1 MAPLISYRRPS
12 IEKPPSSTSA
22 ITDHTSHTVARTPS
36 PTEDI
41 MVVLEDQVACDPPM
55 PLKLKPSGESD
66 ENLTKKKKGMMS
78 NLRASL
84 RRSTSSARS
93 NNDSTSPRNSFRSSN
108 TSIGRSGHNLARSG
122 HGIGRSGHGLTRCET
137 SGSRGSLHLSG
148 HAGISSA
155 AERHLR
161 GSTDPAL
168 DLDPNTTTA
177 DIARMVSDE
186 YDAWEA
192 KSSNS
197 AKSSSKKSAKSNTS
211 NTSSSRLGN
220 LRSYRKKPSQFANHS
235 SHPSGYTSGLS
246 SSLLDKDAPLP
257 SNSEHNDSL
266 SENNFFYAPATGATK
281 KSINNR
287 PSIGEIDEIISESS
301 EVNDEEGSE
310 YDSHHRSSSIASSHD
325 IMMDIFN
332 SELDSN
338 FNSEAL
344 IAKLGDEPTPEELFN
359 VAAVRVNEVIQ
370 DASHADRLNFAAIPH
385 FTKTDVHIG
394 KHLGKGSFS
403 DVFEVTATI
412 TEDQSTTSQ
421 SLRMFN
427 SELDQRMKAKFGGDT
442 AKPQVGNDATLP
454 TLPFES
460 GGPRKLSSSSILPQD
475 HRRHSHSIDEES
487 VGGEK
492 DDSSKDSMKDDLDKL
507 IESKFGGLYDRS
519 ASAPPPVDIG
529 EDETADKFEYKPD
542 SSRDRPDKS
551 TEPEPEF
558 TPSTVRPVRNRRQR
572 RMTTDLASS
581 MVVSSKPTRSRSRR
595 VTLAMKC
602 LRPLIR
608 ANTEQFIIGVEDLAH
623 ETIMLS
629 SLDHPNIIKIHGRA
643 GGCVSRSFRLG
654 DGYFILLDRLQD
666 TLDDRILD
674 WRKKFPNSSKNPPGV
689 QQVKVATAIADA
701 MTFLHSKNIVFRD
714 LKPANVGFD
723 ERGIVKLF
731 DFGFAVCIDKQ
742 TRTASSVVSGKSS
755 DDDLLYDRAGTP
767 RYMAPEVGLD
777 MGYGPPADVYS
788 FSILLW
794 EIFALK
800 KPFAK
805 IKSATEFTKIVFQKG
820 ERPKPGKNWQPD
832 IKELLEDGWSSYPN
846 ERPGMKVVLRILQN
860 LLQKT
865 SAPKRDHSQSLRS
878 SVLKRISWD
887 GK

>member
-1 MAPLISYRRPS
+1 MAPRIDLNFHRPAFCPFV
-12 IEKPPSSTSA
+12 EKPPSSTTSA
-22 ITDHTSHTVARTPS
+22 IQEQTAHTVARTPS
-36 PTEDI
+36 PTDDI
-41 MVVLEDQVACDPPM
+41 MVVLEDQETCSPQVPPINM
-55 PLKLKPSGESD
+55 KPSGGRE
-66 ENLTKKKKGMMS
+66 KKGMMS

-84 RRSTSSARS
+84 RRSSSSARS
-93 NNDSTSPRNSFRSSN
+93 NNDSTSPRNSL
-108 TSIGRSGHNLARSG
+108 TSIGRSGHGLQ
-122 HGIGRSGHGLTRCET
+122 RSGHGLQR
-137 SGSRGSLHLSG
+137 SG
-148 HAGISSA
+148 HGLQRSGHGGISAA

-161 GSTDPAL
+161 GSSDPAL

-177 DIARMVSDE
+177 DIAKMVSDE
-186 YDAWEA
+186 YDAWEEA
-192 KSSNS
+192 KSSDNS
-197 AKSSSKKSAKSNTS
+197 AKSSKKSAVSGTS
-211 NTSSSRLGN
+211 NTSSRLGN

-246 SSLLDKDAPLP
+246 SSLIDKDAPLP

-266 SENNFFYAPATGATK
+266 TENNFFYAPPTGTK

-287 PSIGEIDEIISESS
+287 PSIGEISESS

-310 YDSHHRSSSIASSHD
+310 YDSRHRSSSVASSHD
-325 IMMDIFN
+325 VMMDMFN
-332 SELDSN
+332 SELDSK

-344 IAKLGDEPTPEELFN
+344 IAKLGDEPTQEELYN

-370 DASHADRLNFAAIPH
+370 EASPADRMNFAAIPN
-385 FTKTDVHIG
+385 FTKTDVLIG

-403 DVFEVTATI
+403 DVFEVIATI

-421 SLRMFN
+421 SLKMFN
-427 SELDQRMKAKFGGDT
+427 SELDKRIKAKFGEDN
-442 AKPQVGNDATLP
+442 AKPQVGNDSTLP
-454 TLPFES
+454 
-460 GGPRKLSSSSILPQD
+460 SSNFPQD
-475 HRRHSHSIDEES
+475 HRRHSHSVDEE
-487 VGGEK
+487 
-492 DDSSKDSMKDDLDKL
+492 DDPSKDSTKDDLDKL
-507 IESKFGGLYDRS
+507 IEAKFGVHDRS
-519 ASAPPPVDIG
+519 ASAPPLDGVG
-529 EDETADKFEYKPD
+529 EDKAVDKFEYKPD
-542 SSRDRPDKS
+542 SIRNRPDND
-551 TEPEPEF
+551 EPES
-558 TPSTVRPVRNRRQR
+558 TPSTVRPVRRKQQR
-572 RMTTDLASS
+572 RMTTADLTCS

-608 ANTEQFIIGVEDLAH
+608 ADTEQFMIGVEDLAH

-629 SLDHPNIIKIHGRA
+629 SLNHPNIIKIHGRA

-674 WRKKFPNSSKNPPGV
+674 WRKKFPNSNKNPPGV

-777 MGYGPPADVYS
+777 MGYGLPADVYS

-805 IKSATEFTKIVFQKG
+805 IKSAAEFTKIVFQQG

-832 IKELLEDGWSSYPN
+832 VKELLQDGWSSYPN
-846 ERPGMKVVLRILQN
+846 ERPSMKVVLRILKN

-878 SVLKRISWD
+878 SVLRKISWD

>member
-1 MAPLISYRRPS
+1 MAPSISYRRPS
-12 IEKPPSSTSA
+12 IEKPSSISSA
-22 ITDHTSHTVARTPS
+22 LTDHTAHTVARTPS
-36 PTEDI
+36 PTDDI
-41 MVVLEDQVACDPPM
+41 MVVLEGQVACHPPM
-55 PLKLKPSGESD
+55 PLNLKPSGESD
-66 ENLTKKKKGMMS
+66 ENLNTKKKKGMMS

-84 RRSTSSARS
+84 RRSSSSARG
-93 NNDSTSPRNSFRSSN
+93 NNDSSLPRSSSN
-108 TSIGRSGHNLARSG
+108 TSVGRSGHGLARSG
-122 HGIGRSGHGLTRCET
+122 HSIGRSGHGL
-137 SGSRGSLHLSG
+137 SRSG
-148 HAGISSA
+148 HGGISSA

-161 GSTDPAL
+161 GSTDPIDL
-168 DLDPNTTTA
+168 DDPNTTTA

-197 AKSSSKKSAKSNTS
+197 KSSKKSAKSNTS
-211 NTSSSRLGN
+211 SNTSNRLGN

-235 SHPSGYTSGLS
+235 SHPLGYTSGLS

-266 SENNFFYAPATGATK
+266 SENNFYYAPVADTK

-287 PSIGEIDEIISESS
+287 PSIGEISVSS

-310 YDSHHRSSSIASSHD
+310 YDSRYRSSSIASSHD
-325 IMMDIFN
+325 ITMDLFN
-332 SELDSN
+332 SELDTN

-344 IAKLGDEPTPEELFN
+344 IAKLGDEPTPEELYN

-370 DASHADRLNFAAIPH
+370 EASHADRMNFAAIPH
-385 FTKTDVHIG
+385 FTRTDVLIG

-427 SELDQRMKAKFGGDT
+427 SELDQRMKAKFGGD
-442 AKPQVGNDATLP
+442 KVNPQVENDATLP

-460 GGPRKLSSSSILPQD
+460 GEPRKLSSSSTLPPLPQD
-475 HRRHSHSIDEES
+475 HRRHSHSVDEES
-487 VGGEK
+487 EGGKE
-492 DDSSKDSMKDDLDKL
+492 DDSSKDSTKDDLDKL
-507 IESKFGGLYDRS
+507 FESKFGGLYDRS
-519 ASAPPPVDIG
+519 ASAPPPVDVE
-529 EDETADKFEYKPD
+529 EDKAADKFEYKPD
-542 SSRDRPDKS
+542 SSRDHQDKS
-551 TEPEPEF
+551 TEPEPGF

-572 RMTTDLASS
+572 RMTTDNLASS

-674 WRKKFPNSSKNPPGV
+674 WRKKSPNSSKNPPGV

-701 MTFLHSKNIVFRD
+701 MAFLHSKNIVFRD

-742 TRTASSVVSGKSS
+742 TRAASSVVSGKSS

-820 ERPKPGKNWQPD
+820 ERPKSGKNWQAE

-846 ERPGMKVVLRILQN
+846 ERPSMKQVLRILQN
-860 LLQKT
+860 LLQRT
-865 SAPKRDHSQSLRS
+865 SSSKRDHSQSLRS

>member
-1 MAPLISYRRPS
+1 MAPLISSYRRPS
-12 IEKPPSSTSA
+12 IIEKPPSSISSA
-22 ITDHTSHTVARTPS
+22 ISDHTSHTAARTPS
-36 PTEDI
+36 PTDDI
-41 MVVLEDQVACDPPM
+41 MVVLEDQVACDAPM

-84 RRSTSSARS
+84 RRSTSSARG
-93 NNDSTSPRNSFRSSN
+93 NNDSTSPRNSFRSSG
-108 TSIGRSGHNLARSG
+108 TSIGRSGHGLGLARSG
-122 HGIGRSGHGLTRCET
+122 HGIGRSGHGL
-137 SGSRGSLHLSG
+137 SRSG
-148 HAGISSA
+148 HGGISSA

-161 GSTDPAL
+161 GSSDRLT

-192 KSSNS
+192 KSGNS
-197 AKSSSKKSAKSNTS
+197 KSSKKSDKSNTS
-211 NTSSSRLGN
+211 NTSSRLGN

-246 SSLLDKDAPLP
+246 SSLLDKNAPLP

-266 SENNFFYAPATGATK
+266 SENNFFYAPANVTK

-287 PSIGEIDEIISESS
+287 PSIGEISESS

-325 IMMDIFN
+325 VMMDMFN

-344 IAKLGDEPTPEELFN
+344 IAKLGDKPSPEELYN

-370 DASHADRLNFAAIPH
+370 EASQADRLNFAAIPH
-385 FTKTDVHIG
+385 FTKTDVLIG

-403 DVFEVTATI
+403 DVFEVIATI
-412 TEDQSTTSQ
+412 TEDQSNTSQ
-421 SLRMFN
+421 SLKMFN
-427 SELDQRMKAKFGGDT
+427 SELDQRMKAKFGGDK

-454 TLPFES
+454 ALPFES
-460 GGPRKLSSSSILPQD
+460 GEPRKLSSSATLPQD
-475 HRRHSHSIDEES
+475 HRRHSHSVDEGS
-487 VGGEK
+487 VGGEE

-507 IESKFGGLYDRS
+507 LESKFGGLYDRS
-519 ASAPPPVDIG
+519 ASAPPPVDVE
-529 EDETADKFEYKPD
+529 EDEAADKFEYKPE

-558 TPSTVRPVRNRRQR
+558 TPSAVRPVRNRRQR
-572 RMTTDLASS
+572 RMTTDTSLASS
-581 MVVSSKPTRSRSRR
+581 MMVSSKPTRSRSRR

-643 GGCVSRSFRLG
+643 GGCVSKSFRLG

-701 MTFLHSKNIVFRD
+701 MAFLHSKNIVFRD

-742 TRTASSVVSGKSS
+742 TRTASSVLSGKSS

-820 ERPKPGKNWQPD
+820 ERPKLGKNWQAD
-832 IKELLEDGWSSYPN
+832 IKELLEDSWSSYPN
-846 ERPGMKVVLRILQN
+846 ERPNMKVTLRILQN

-865 SAPKRDHSQSLRS
+865 SASKRDHSQSLRS